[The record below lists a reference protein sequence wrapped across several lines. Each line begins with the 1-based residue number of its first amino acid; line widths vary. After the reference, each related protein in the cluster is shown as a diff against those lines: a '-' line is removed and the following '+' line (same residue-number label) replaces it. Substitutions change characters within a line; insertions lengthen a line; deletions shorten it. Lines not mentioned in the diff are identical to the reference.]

1 MIVAQLSI
9 PAQLSTP
16 ESEPGLPCFSQYQE
30 NITCGMLGIG
40 SFETIGASEK
50 AGSSEKFEKV
60 GNSSYVGSPPIH
72 IVVFLISSK
81 TCR

>member
-1 MIVAQLSI
+1 LQLFAHIVIRHALAWFRVYGI
-9 PAQLSTP
+9 LAQLSTP
-16 ESEPGLPCFSQYQE
+16 ESEHGLPCLSQYQE

-60 GNSSYVGSPPIH
+60 GITSYVG
-72 IVVFLISSK
+72 
-81 TCR
+81 